1 MLKLENNEV
10 NVLLAMIEVST
21 FQGKD
26 IPAIAK
32 IIEKLQNEAIKLNKA
47 TPNGGKME
55 RTS

>member
-1 MLKLENNEV
+1 MLKLENSEV

-32 IIEKLQNEAIKLNKA
+32 IIEKLQNEAIKLNKTA
-47 TPNGGKME
+47 TKDK
-55 RTS
+55 

>member
-26 IPAIAK
+26 IPVVAK
-32 IIEKLQNEAIKLNKA
+32 IIEKLQNEAMKLNKA
-47 TPNGGKME
+47 TKGE
-55 RTS
+55 